1 MTVLPLLALL
11 DSRLLIRW
19 RVKVGMWM
27 GWSGYEAELDTRL
40 LEVTVLSSGA
50 LELLWA
56 GLQTGHLRC
65 PCLGCLGG
73 KL

>member
-50 LELLWA
+50 LEL
-56 GLQTGHLRC
+56 
-65 PCLGCLGG
+65 
-73 KL
+73 